1 MPKPGLVPL
10 LILLQALPAQ
20 GPLGQDPL
28 PVHSEASDQAGS
40 AQLGAASSRLI
51 GSLGGGTGQVPGR
64 EADRRAEEEEV
75 WKRWDCRLEDL
86 LGVSWRFVDLT
97 CHIALV
103 GKKDKEI

>member
-1 MPKPGLVPL
+1 M
-10 LILLQALPAQ
+10 
-20 GPLGQDPL
+20 
-28 PVHSEASDQAGS
+28 
-40 AQLGAASSRLI
+40 
-51 GSLGGGTGQVPGR
+51 PGR